1 MANHKHLTLD
11 QRGIIAKLLEMNYSF
26 KAIAREL
33 DKDCTTIAKEVRRH
47 IIFKRTG
54 ALGNAYNACCHRFT
68 CDRRLLCSDCR
79 LCHPPNFCRRCK
91 FCNALCPDFQRQLCP
106 HHSKPPY
113 VCNGCDR
120 LTRCTLEKRFYHAA
134 PAHAEYKAVLGE
146 ARQGIA
152 LTEEEVQRLD
162 AIVSPL
168 IKKGQSLNHICSN
181 NQDSLMVS
189 KSTLYRLI
197 DFNLFSARNIDMP
210 RKVRY
215 AKRKIKKQFKVD
227 KTCRVGRTYADFRL
241 FLSQNP
247 HLPLVE
253 MDTVEGKKGG
263 KVLLTLHFVKTEFML
278 AFLREANDSQ
288 SVINILEDLYLS
300 LGQDTFG
307 QLMPVLLTDN
317 GSEFSNPLAI
327 EFDQKGHPR
336 TNLFYCD
343 ASSPGQKGSAERNHE
358 FIRYFIPKGTSMDG
372 LTQAQISRMMDNIN
386 SYCRLSLGN
395 KSPYDMMTFLYG
407 QKLLNALGTFKIPP
421 NEVIMNPSLFQME
434 DLHLPGNPWGYADES
449 GREMNYVDAYLA
461 IQQEYKEM
469 TEEN

>member
-11 QRGIIAKLLEMNYSF
+11 QRGIIAKLLELNYSF

-33 DKDCTTIAKEVRRH
+33 GKDPTTIAKEVRRH

-54 ALGNAYNACCHRFT
+54 AFGNPYNACRHRLA
-68 CDRRLLCSDCR
+68 CDHRLLCSDCH
-79 LCHPPNFCRRCK
+79 LAKPLNFCRRCK
-91 FCNALCPDFQRQLCP
+91 FCNSFCPDFQRQTCP
-106 HHSKPPY
+106 RHNKPPY

-152 LTEEEVQRLD
+152 LTEEQVQRLD

-168 IKKGQSLNHICSN
+168 IQKGQSLNHICACN
-181 NQDSLMVS
+181 LDSLMVS

-215 AKRKIKKQFKVD
+215 ARRKTKRQFKVD
-227 KTCRVGRTYADFRL
+227 KTCRIGRTYENFRH
-241 FLSQNP
+241 FLNQNP

-253 MDTVEGKKGG
+253 MDTVEGKRSGS
-263 KVLLTLHFVKTEFML
+263 VLLTLHFVKAEFML

-288 SVINILEDLYLS
+288 SVINILEELYRL
-300 LGQDTFG
+300 LGRDTFR

-327 EFDQKGHPR
+327 EFDQKGQPR

-343 ASSPGQKGSAERNHE
+343 PSSPGQKGSAEKNHE

-372 LTQAQISRMMDNIN
+372 FSQAQISRMMDNIN
-386 SYCRLSLGN
+386 SYCRQSLGN
-395 KSPYDMMTFLYG
+395 QCPYDMMAFLYG
-407 QKLLNALGTFKIPP
+407 HNLLNALGIYKIPP
-421 NEVIMNPSLFQME
+421 NEVIMNPSLFQQN
-434 DLHLPGNPWGYADES
+434 DLNHPGNPWGYADES
-449 GREMNYVDAYLA
+449 GREMNYLDAYLA
-461 IQQEYKEM
+461 IEQEDKER